1 MKKKSVLALVSLM
14 VVSAMFM
21 TGAAAD
27 QGEDVR
33 SFTLQQ
39 AVDYALENS
48 SAIKL
53 ADTAVDK
60 ANVSLREAKS
70 AYNSADKMSSAER
83 RAMGLSFE
91 AAFENDKLNEGY
103 YKKMAEMGLTLAEK
117 GREQAAEGVKMGVQS
132 AYFDLL
138 FAREKVEIQKSVLDS
153 ARRDM
158 DVANRKYELGM
169 VSQMDVLS
177 YEASLETAKLN
188 YAAALRDEEYKR
200 MSFNRTLGLPL
211 GTAVELT
218 DALSHQ
224 QPPEVDIE
232 EKVALALENRYEIIA
247 AKGQSDLDKM
257 NFELTASWYPDNTYV
272 HQQAKYQAESS
283 AYKLVS
289 AQQDV
294 ELSVRKAYMDMM
306 SAYDSI
312 AVLGKN
318 VETLQKAYDIAKL
331 RYDVG
336 MATNQ
341 DVINA
346 LNSLN
351 DVKLQ
356 QLKAIHG
363 YNLARIQFEAS
374 YGVGIGSAGGF

>member
-70 AYNSADKMSSAER
+70 AYSKMEDANSGVSLEVFKVE
-83 RAMGLSFE
+83 
-91 AAFENDKLNEGY
+91 KGY
-103 YKKMAEMGLTLAEK
+103 YKKAAEMGLTLAEK

-211 GTAVELT
+211 KTEVALT